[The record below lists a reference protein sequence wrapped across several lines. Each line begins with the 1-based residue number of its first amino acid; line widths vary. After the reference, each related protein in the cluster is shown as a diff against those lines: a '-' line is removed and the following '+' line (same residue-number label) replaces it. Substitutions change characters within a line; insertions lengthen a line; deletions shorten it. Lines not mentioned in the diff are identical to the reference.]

1 MFDGRVR
8 EPFWGNASAVA
19 TLEQMVSTGRI
30 PQTLLFDGP
39 EGIGKATLARR
50 FGAAV
55 LGEPAKIEQDDLSRP
70 ENQERITEREKWTSE
85 KRNEEPI
92 FFATQSDFVTFPPDG
107 PLRQIGMPQMRFLR
121 EQAQF
126 APLHGSR
133 RVFLIDGIDRA
144 NEQAANSLL
153 KTLEEPPAHLVII
166 MTATNAYDLLPT
178 IRSRSVPV
186 HLTPL
191 APDEMQNF
199 LTTHAQVDRAERR
212 LALANGSPG
221 QALSIDLDLYDKRRG
236 AMLALLKVAAGQA
249 NFGTWVK
256 YAESISASK
265 SEKLDELLR
274 VLAILLEDLLL
285 LAHGN
290 AEIRNVD
297 LRRDLQQLAT
307 TVTFAWIRLAVT
319 RVEALGQLVRRNIQK
334 AIALDALIVELSRAA
349 TTR

>member
-8 EPFWGNASAVA
+8 EPFWGNAGAVA

-30 PQTLLFDGP
+30 PQTLLFNGP

-50 FGAAV
+50 FAAAV
-55 LGEPAKIEQDDLSRP
+55 LGEASKIEQDDLSLP
-70 ENQERITEREKWTSE
+70 ANLERISEREKWTSE
-85 KRNEEPI
+85 KRNEEPL

-107 PLRQIGMPQMRFLR
+107 PMRQIGMPQMRFLR
-121 EQAQF
+121 EQAHF

-153 KTLEEPPAHLVII
+153 KTLEEPPPHLVII

-186 HLTPL
+186 QLTALGPE
-191 APDEMQNF
+191 EMQSF
-199 LTTHAQVDRAERR
+199 LTTQAKVDRPERR

-236 AMLALLKVAAGQA
+236 AMLALLRVAAGQA
-249 NFGTWVK
+249 AFSTWVK

-274 VLAILLEDLLL
+274 VLEILLEDLLL

-290 AEIRNVD
+290 LNIRNVD
-297 LRRDLQQLAT
+297 LLRDLQQLAT
-307 TVTFAWIRLAVT
+307 TVTFGWIRLAVT

-349 TTR
+349 GTR